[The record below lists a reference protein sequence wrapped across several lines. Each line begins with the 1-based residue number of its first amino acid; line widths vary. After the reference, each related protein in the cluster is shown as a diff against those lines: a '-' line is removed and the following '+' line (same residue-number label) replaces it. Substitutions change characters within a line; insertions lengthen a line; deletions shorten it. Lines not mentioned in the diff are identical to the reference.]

1 VCNPGVLR
9 HIALHLDDAHHEES
23 IELLL
28 RVFAQAMRTASTPYR
43 DELGLVNEIAERL
56 DRARRGAWL
65 AKLRIEFKAKRN
77 FIRDLPQ
84 S

>member
-1 VCNPGVLR
+1 M
-9 HIALHLDDAHHEES
+9 HLDDAHREES
-23 IELLL
+23 TELLL

-43 DELGLVNEIAERL
+43 EELGLVNEIAERL
-56 DRARRGAWL
+56 DQARRGAWL

-84 S
+84 F